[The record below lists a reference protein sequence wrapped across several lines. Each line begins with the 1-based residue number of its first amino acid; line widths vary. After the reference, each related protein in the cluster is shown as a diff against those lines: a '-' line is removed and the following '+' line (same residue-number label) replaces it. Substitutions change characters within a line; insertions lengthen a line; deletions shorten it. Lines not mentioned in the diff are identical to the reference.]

1 MIDRTTLQFSLAWR
15 LILLLVIVSIAVV
28 AGLRWYVCQ
37 ISAGYESDLADT
49 VLLEF
54 FADIVWALPAVG
66 VTMVAMGI
74 WAIRSGL
81 APLRAL
87 SAEISRLAPGSRPA
101 CFAERMLPGE
111 VVPLVATLDET
122 FARLHRAY
130 EAQRQFAAN
139 AAHELRTP
147 LAILQSGLE
156 QLPQNEGTRSLAE
169 DTARL
174 SRIVAQLL
182 ELARI
187 ESTPAPV
194 AGNVELTGLVADVA
208 AAMGPLAYER
218 NVNVGLQSQTSVMN
232 VRGTMGLV
240 EAIVRNLLEN
250 AILYTRPGTE
260 VALTLSASGVLTIDD
275 CGPGIPAEERSRIF
289 DRFWRGSSPGTS
301 GSGLGLA
308 IVKEVADRIGA
319 TIEVTE
325 RAPGGARFCVQFA
338 T

>member
-1 MIDRTTLQFSLAWR
+1 MIDRTTLQFSLVWK
-15 LILLLVIVSIAVV
+15 LMLLLVVVSIALI

-37 ISAGYESDLADT
+37 VSAGYQSDLAHA

-54 FADIVWALPAVG
+54 FTDVVWAIPVVG
-66 VTMVAMGI
+66 IATLAMGI

-81 APLRAL
+81 APLRML
-87 SAEISRLAPGSRPA
+87 SAELSHMAPGSRPMHLSLRA
-101 CFAERMLPGE
+101 LPGE
-111 VVPLVATLDET
+111 IGPLVAAVDDA
-122 FARLHRAY
+122 FGRLHAAY
-130 EAQRQFAAN
+130 EAQRRFSAN

-156 QLPQNEGTRSLAE
+156 RMPKDETTRSLRE
-169 DTARL
+169 DIARM

-187 ESTPAPV
+187 ESGPATIS
-194 AGNVELTGLVADVA
+194 GNVELTKLITEVA
-208 AAMGPLAYER
+208 ATVGPLAYER
-218 NVNVGLQSQTSVMN
+218 NVRVSLKSQVPVMN

-240 EAIVRNLLEN
+240 GAIVRNLLEN

-260 VALTLSASGVLTIDD
+260 VSLNLSASGLLAIDD
-275 CGPGIPAEERSRIF
+275 RGPGIPTQEQNRIF
-289 DRFWRGSSPGTS
+289 DRFWRGSQTGAN

-319 TIEVTE
+319 TIDVKA
-325 RAPGGARFCVQFA
+325 RAHGGARLCVQFA

>member
-15 LILLLVIVSIAVV
+15 LMLLLLVVSVAVV
-28 AGLRWYVCQ
+28 AGLQLYVCQ
-37 ISAGYESDLADT
+37 VSAGYQTDVAHA

-54 FADIVWALPAVG
+54 FADVVWAIPVVG
-66 VTMVAMGI
+66 IATLAMGI

-81 APLRAL
+81 APLRML
-87 SAEISRLAPGSRPA
+87 SAELSQTVPGSRPIHLSGRA
-101 CFAERMLPGE
+101 LPGE
-111 VVPLVATLDET
+111 IVPLVAAVDDA
-122 FARLHRAY
+122 FGRLHAAY
-130 EAQRQFAAN
+130 EAQRRFAAN

-156 QLPQNEGTRSLAE
+156 RMPKDETTRSLQE
-169 DTARL
+169 DIARM

-187 ESTPAPV
+187 ESGLATIS
-194 AGNVELTGLVADVA
+194 GSVELAKLVTEVA
-208 AAMGPLAYER
+208 AAVGSLAYER
-218 NVNVGLQSQTSVMN
+218 NVSVSLQSQVPVIN

-240 EAIVRNLLEN
+240 GAIVRNLLEN

-260 VALTLSASGVLTIDD
+260 VSLSLSASGLLAIDD
-275 CGPGIPAEERSRIF
+275 RGPGIATQERNRIF
-289 DRFWRGSSPGTS
+289 DRFWRGSQTGAN

-319 TIEVTE
+319 TIEVKA
-325 RAPGGARFCVQFA
+325 RARGGARFCVQFA

>member
-66 VTMVAMGI
+66 ITTVAMGI

-87 SAEISRLAPGSRPA
+87 SAEISHVAPGSRPA
-101 CFAERMLPGE
+101 CFAGRTLPGE

-122 FARLHRAY
+122 FARLHGAY

-156 QLPQNEGTRSLAE
+156 RLPRSEETRSLRE

-182 ELARI
+182 ELARV
-187 ESTPAPV
+187 ESNPAPV

-208 AAMGPLAYER
+208 AAMGPLAYGR
-218 NVNVGLQSQTSVMN
+218 NVNVGLQSQASPIN

-250 AILYTRPGTE
+250 AILYTRPGSE
-260 VALTLSASGVLTIDD
+260 VALSLSPSGVLTIDD
-275 CGPGIPAEERSRIF
+275 RGPGIPPEERTRIF
-289 DRFWRGSSPGTS
+289 DRFWRGSGAGAN

-319 TIEVTE
+319 TIEVTA
-325 RAPGGARFCVQFA
+325 RVRGGSRFCVHFA

>member
-1 MIDRTTLQFSLAWR
+1 MIDRTTLQFALAWR
-15 LILLLVIVSIAVV
+15 LMLLLLIVSIAVV
-28 AGLRWYVCQ
+28 AGLWWYVCQ
-37 ISAGYESDLADT
+37 VSAGYQSDLAHT

-54 FADIVWALPAVG
+54 FADIVWALPVVG
-66 VTMVAMGI
+66 ITMVAMGI
-74 WAIRSGL
+74 WAIRCGL

-87 SAEISRLAPGSRPA
+87 SAEISRVAPGTRPA
-101 CFAERMLPGE
+101 CFAGRAFPGE

-139 AAHELRTP
+139 AAHELRNP

-156 QLPQNEGTRSLAE
+156 RLPQNEDTRSLAE

-187 ESTPAPV
+187 ESNPAP
-194 AGNVELTGLVADVA
+194 ASGNVELTGLVADVA

-218 NVNVGLQSQTSVMN
+218 NVNVGLQSQVSVMN
-232 VRGTMGLV
+232 VRRTMGFV

-289 DRFWRGSSPGTS
+289 DRFWRGSNPGAS

-319 TIEVTE
+319 TIEVE
-325 RAPGGARFCVQFA
+325 ARARGGARFCVQFV

>member
-15 LILLLVIVSIAVV
+15 LTLLLLIVSIAVV
-28 AGLRWYVCQ
+28 AGLWWDVCQ
-37 ISAGYESDLADT
+37 VSAGYESDLAHA
-49 VLLEF
+49 VLLDF
-54 FADIVWALPAVG
+54 FADIVWALPVVAIA
-66 VTMVAMGI
+66 TVAMGI

-87 SAEISRLAPGSRPA
+87 STEISRVRPGSRPA
-101 CFAERMLPGE
+101 CLAGRAFPGE
-111 VVPLVATLDET
+111 VVPLVATLDEA
-122 FARLHRAY
+122 FARLHTAY
-130 EAQRQFAAN
+130 EAQRHFAAN

-156 QLPQNEGTRSLAE
+156 RLPQSKETRSLRE

-187 ESTPAPV
+187 ESGPATIS
-194 AGNVELTGLVADVA
+194 GSVELKGLVADVA
-208 AAMGPLAYER
+208 AAMGPLAYGR
-218 NVNVGLQSQTSVMN
+218 NVNVGLQSQVSAIN

-250 AILYTRPGTE
+250 AILYTRPGSE
-260 VALTLSASGVLTIDD
+260 VALSLSPSGVLTIDD
-275 CGPGIPAEERSRIF
+275 RGPGIPPEERTRIF
-289 DRFWRGSSPGTS
+289 DRFWRGSGAGAN

-319 TIEVTE
+319 TIEVTA
-325 RAPGGARFCVQFA
+325 RVRGGSRFCVHFA